1 MLSKL
6 TIKNYALI
14 DSLELEFGPGLTI
27 ITGETGAGKSIMLG
41 ALSLIMGGRADSR
54 VIADGGSKS
63 VVEALFTHLTDDLQ
77 SLFSEYD
84 LDWNPDELLIRREIA
99 ANGRSRV
106 FVNDVPV
113 TLNALSAISNRLI
126 DIHSQHEN
134 ARLNN
139 PATQLE
145 IIDSVS
151 DNAELRMR
159 YAAAFTRFV
168 EIRNMVKHLREEIEK
183 ARENKEYLQFQYDG
197 LKTLSPKRGELV
209 EIEQR
214 FELLSDADE
223 IRSRLQLFRNLLGEN
238 ERGAI
243 DLLRAAKAEADKVDY
258 SLVGVSTDGETP
270 QIPVRLENV
279 IVELQD
285 IFETIDDAVSAVE
298 ADPAMLEKLSQRMNA
313 YYEAVKHYR
322 VKTADELVDMMER
335 ITAQLRSIETGG
347 EELPALEKEGKKVA
361 AEVKELG
368 KKLTDTR
375 KSGASRFSEIVTA
388 AARPLGLNNLDFH
401 ANVEIGKIGPSG
413 QDRVEFMCA
422 FNKNQTPGPLARMA
436 SGGEMSR
443 LMLTIKGVLAGRMD
457 LPTII
462 FDEIDTGVSGEIA
475 DKMGDMMVRMSEDM
489 QVMAIT
495 HLPQVAA
502 KGDSHF
508 RVFKKDEATRTVT
521 HVRRLDPESRVRE
534 IAAMMSG
541 SEVGEAALNNARDL
555 LGMRDGTEVPT
566 RDA

>member
-1 MLSKL
+1 MLRKL
-6 TIKNYALI
+6 TIRNYALI

-63 VVEALFTHLTDDLQ
+63 VVEALFSNLTDDLE

-84 LDWNPDELLIRREIA
+84 LDWNPEELLIRREIA

-106 FVNDVPV
+106 FINDVPV
-113 TLNALSAISNRLI
+113 TLGALSAISSRLI

-134 ARLNN
+134 ARLND
-139 PATQLE
+139 PSAQLE
-145 IIDSVS
+145 IIDAMS
-151 DNAELRMR
+151 DNEALRKR
-159 YAAAFTRFV
+159 YAAAFSHFV
-168 EIRNMVKHLREEIEK
+168 EIRSKVKRLRDEIEK
-183 ARENKEYLQFQYDG
+183 ARENKDYLQFQYDG
-197 LKTLSPKRGELV
+197 LKTLSPKRGELE
-209 EIEQR
+209 EIERR

-223 IRSRLQLFRNLLGEN
+223 IRNRLQFFKSLLGEN
-238 ERGAI
+238 DRGAI

-258 SLVGVSTDGETP
+258 SLVGISTDGDAP

-285 IFETIDDAVSAVE
+285 IFETIDDAAATVD
-298 ADPAMLEKLSQRMNA
+298 ADPAALDKLSQRMNA

-322 VKTADELVDMMER
+322 VKTADELVDMMES
-335 ITAQLRSIETGG
+335 IGAQLQSIETGG
-347 EELPALEKEGKKVA
+347 EELPALEREGKKIA

-368 KKLTDTR
+368 KELTATR
-375 KSGASRFSEIVTA
+375 VEGAAKFSEVVTA
-388 AARPLGLNNLDFH
+388 AARPLGLHNLDFR
-401 ANVEIGKIGPSG
+401 ASVEIGKIGPTG
-413 QDRVEFMCA
+413 QDRIDFICA
-422 FNKNQTPGPLARMA
+422 FNKNQTPGPLAKMA

-443 LMLTIKGVLAGRMD
+443 LMLTIKGVLAGRMN

-475 DKMGDMMVRMSEDM
+475 DKMGDMMVRMSEEM

-508 RVFKKDEATRTVT
+508 KVFKKDEATRTVT
-521 HVRRLDPESRVRE
+521 HVNRLDAESRVRE

-541 SEVGEAALNNARDL
+541 SEVGEAALNNARTL
-555 LGMRDGTEVPT
+555 LGER
-566 RDA
+566 